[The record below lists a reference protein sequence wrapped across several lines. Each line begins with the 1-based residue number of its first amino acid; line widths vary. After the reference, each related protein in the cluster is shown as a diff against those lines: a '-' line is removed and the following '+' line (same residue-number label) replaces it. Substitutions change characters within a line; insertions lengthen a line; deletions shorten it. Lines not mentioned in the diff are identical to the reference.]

1 MADFKLFKSFPRTYW
16 MANTME
22 LFERWAYYGMFAV
35 LALYLTGSKETG
47 ALGFSQV
54 QKGQI
59 MGYVTFILYFLPV
72 ITGAIADK
80 FGYKKVLLIAY
91 IILSTGYYLMGK
103 VESFP
108 MVFMVFLFVAIGA
121 ALFKP
126 VISATVARTT
136 NESNSSVGFGI
147 FYMIVNIGA
156 FVGPVFAS
164 KLRESSWNYVF
175 MMSSGI
181 ILINIILLMF
191 YKEPEREKNDDGIAL
206 MIKKIFINIF
216 TVIKDFKFLTF
227 LIIVI
232 GFWTMYWQLF
242 FTLPTFIEQWVDT
255 AVIYNKIAGISP
267 ALAAR
272 IGNESGGISPEML
285 INIDAFYIIVFQV
298 VVSTLIT
305 KIKPLNSMISGIFI
319 ASIGLALWFVTQN
332 GMYLFLSLMIFSFGE
347 MASSPKISEYIGRIA
362 PKDKTALYMG
372 TSFLPLAG
380 GNFFAGILSG
390 EVYTK
395 MSDKIYL
402 LKTEIAARG
411 LKIPEISDSF
421 TQTDF
426 VNTAAQQ
433 MGMTNHELTQYLWAT
448 YNPSQIWMVFTGIG
462 LLTGIALLLYDKLLL
477 KSKSV

>member
-216 TVIKDFKFLTF
+216 IKNQT
-227 LIIVI
+227 II
-232 GFWTMYWQLF
+232 
-242 FTLPTFIEQWVDT
+242 
-255 AVIYNKIAGISP
+255 A
-267 ALAAR
+267 
-272 IGNESGGISPEML
+272 
-285 INIDAFYIIVFQV
+285 
-298 VVSTLIT
+298 
-305 KIKPLNSMISGIFI
+305 KIKATIFI
-319 ASIGLALWFVTQN
+319 L
-332 GMYLFLSLMIFSFGE
+332 
-347 MASSPKISEYIGRIA
+347 
-362 PKDKTALYMG
+362 
-372 TSFLPLAG
+372 
-380 GNFFAGILSG
+380 
-390 EVYTK
+390 
-395 MSDKIYL
+395 
-402 LKTEIAARG
+402 
-411 LKIPEISDSF
+411 
-421 TQTDF
+421 
-426 VNTAAQQ
+426 
-433 MGMTNHELTQYLWAT
+433 
-448 YNPSQIWMVFTGIG
+448 
-462 LLTGIALLLYDKLLL
+462 KLLNIKL
-477 KSKSV
+477 NKKFCSFFIS